1 VVRVSRRHLRTDRNT
16 HLPNLIETRTIPAMS
31 AVIHANQ
38 PYAEDPEIRREM
50 LILAELLLDI
60 YKFRQRMASDQKTEE
75 VDSGPR
81 IGRMKRERSKN
92 KFALG

>member
-1 VVRVSRRHLRTDRNT
+1 
-16 HLPNLIETRTIPAMS
+16 MS

-38 PYAEDPEIRREM
+38 PYAEDREIRREM

-60 YKFRQRMASDQKTEE
+60 YKFKQRMAPDQESEE
-75 VDSGPR
+75 VDSVQR